1 MNIIYMGT
9 PDFAVPAL
17 KKLYESKHTVQA
29 VFTQP
34 DKPKGRKMVLTPP
47 DVKVCA
53 QELNIPVYQPTTF
66 KSEEPLEIIK
76 KYNPDVIVVAAYGKL
91 LPKAVLESA
100 KYGCINIHGS
110 LLPKYRGAAPIQQ
123 SVLNGDKVTG
133 VTAMQMAE
141 GLDTGDMLLTEK
153 TAIGDDETASE
164 LHDRLSVMG
173 AELLIK
179 TIEAVKSNNITQ
191 IKQDESQYTYAPMLT
206 KDICHIDFSET
217 AQKVHNKIRGLSS
230 FPGAIADFNGK
241 RLKIYKSRL
250 SHETYIDK
258 VPGTVVDAK
267 DFTVVCGDERA
278 VSLIEVQFDGGKRMN
293 VSDFLRGNRIE
304 NGEVL
309 K

>member
-17 KKLYESKHTVQA
+17 KKLHESKHKVVA

-53 QELNIPVYQPTTF
+53 TELGIPVYQPTTF

-76 KYNPDVIVVAAYGKL
+76 SYNPDVIVVAAYGKL

-141 GLDTGDMLLTEK
+141 GLDTGDILTLIE
-153 TAIGDDETASE
+153 TEIGENETSGE
-164 LHDRLSVMG
+164 LFDRLSILG
-173 AELLIK
+173 GDLIIK
-179 TIEAVKSNNITQ
+179 TLDMLEKGEITP
-191 IKQDESQYTYAPMLT
+191 IKQDESKATHTSKIDKSLCP
-206 KDICHIDFSET
+206 IDFTKSANE
-217 AQKVHNKIRGLSS
+217 VHNKVRGLN
-230 FPGAIADFNGK
+230 PWPVATAELMGK
-241 RLKIYKSRL
+241 RLKIYSTKVCEKSG
-250 SHETYIDK
+250 K
-258 VPGTVVDAK
+258 AGTIISTKPFVVACGSGS
-267 DFTVVCGDERA
+267 VVILELQPEGK
-278 VSLIEVQFDGGKRMN
+278 KRMP
-293 VSDFLRGNRIE
+293 SSAFLAGHKLNI
-304 NGEVL
+304 GDSFDL
-309 K
+309 